1 MTRRYG
7 VVKLLIMLLTLF
19 IFVTQLSSK
28 VSSQD
33 DKNRSA
39 QVSTVKNQYLEAHI
53 VNHGKSSWDVS
64 EPFKLELS
72 LNLYLSKV
80 FFNELQQDPTKAI
93 EIEIKNIK
101 LISPNSIT
109 SIFPNTKTAS
119 SESTI
124 ESCNPQASAVNPK
137 DLIILLD
144 QNSKACEIPITLK
157 EPTLL
162 LKNTFWSL
170 EKLFVTQQQEKKI
183 SAKIEYTLF
192 DSETRSSLALRTNE
206 IPIVIN
212 PAWYSIYVGGAFGAL
227 LINILWLTFG
237 LQNNS
242 LKTNYYQWDRGW
254 KKFLLLPT
262 IFIIRLVNSAFV
274 SIAVILLI
282 SSGQSIPLIAF
293 KVKDFGG
300 AIIIGLF
307 SYPLGAWVY
316 NQLIGNQ
323 GLSTQENPHIV
334 NSADS
339 LQFNQET
346 GLTIKLEDELTII
359 IPEELLRQSLKESE
373 KDIKNTQDS

>member
-1 MTRRYG
+1 MTTKYG
-7 VVKLLIMLLTLF
+7 VVKSLVLLLILF

-33 DKNRSA
+33 DKNGSA

-53 VNHGKSSWDVS
+53 VNLQKSSWNVS
-64 EPFKLELS
+64 ESFKLELS
-72 LNLYLSKV
+72 LNVYLSKI
-80 FFNELQQDPTKAI
+80 FLNESKQDPGVKFV
-93 EIEIKNIK
+93 EIKNIT
-101 LISPNSIT
+101 LISPNSTT
-109 SIFPNTKTAS
+109 SIFPNIKTAS
-119 SESTI
+119 SESMI
-124 ESCNPQASAVNPK
+124 ESCNLKESAVNPV
-137 DLIILLD
+137 DSIIFLD
-144 QNSKACEIPITLK
+144 ENSKNCEITITLN
-157 EPTLL
+157 EQTLL
-162 LKNTFWSL
+162 LKNTFLSL
-170 EKLFVTQQQEKKI
+170 EKLFVTQPQEKKI
-183 SAKIEYTLF
+183 FAKIEYTLH
-192 DSETRSSLALRTNE
+192 DSETQSFLTLRTNE
-206 IPIVIN
+206 ITIVIN

-300 AIIIGLF
+300 SIIIGLF

-316 NQLIGNQ
+316 NQLIANQ
-323 GLSTQENPHIV
+323 GLSTQGNPHIV
-334 NSADS
+334 NSPDS

-346 GLTIKLEDELTII
+346 GLTIKLEDEVTIV

-373 KDIKNTQDS
+373 KNIKNTQDS